1 MEENYLS
8 HLGTGSFDNIRD
20 FSIWGDKTERYRFV
34 VKLRNLYETVNG
46 FFDSRF
52 ESYWE
57 KQTGLPWKEWG
68 RL

>member
-20 FSIWGDKTERYRFV
+20 LSIWGDKTEKNRVV
-34 VKLRNLYETVNG
+34 VKLRNFYETVNG
-46 FFDSRF
+46 FFGSRF
-52 ESYWE
+52 ESNWE

-68 RL
+68 SL